1 MKKFIKKKWKVI
13 VTVIDLVYNAALGL
27 PFYLMTL
34 PCLTQHFW
42 SPIFFEILYLAYFW
56 GLYKIDRYALDLL
69 HD

>member
-13 VTVIDLVYNAALGL
+13 VAVIDIVYNTAICL
-27 PFYLMTL
+27 PFYLMTF
-34 PCLTQHFW
+34 PCLSQHAW

-56 GLYKIDRYALDLL
+56 GMYKIDRYTLDLL